1 MPSQIEKANALRS
14 FHRPGNPLILVNVWD
29 AAGAKVVSSQAGVEA
44 IATASWSVSE
54 AQGYRD
60 GGDLPLARALDVAR
74 TVVGTTDLPVTVDFE
89 KGYADSPGDVKANV
103 LALIE
108 TGAVGLNLE
117 DSLPDSDT
125 DLWSLEDQVAR
136 VRAIRAAADE
146 SGIPLVINARTDVLL
161 GGAPLAD
168 AFERGRAYLAAGAD
182 CIFVI
187 GQKGDDN
194 RALVDGIGGHVSVM
208 GYPGSPAIPELATA
222 GVSRVSIGPGSMGV
236 AYSALRQLTI
246 DLVSGAAFPAGL
258 GYRLG

>member
-1 MPSQIEKANALRS
+1 MSGQVDKAVALRS

-29 AAGAKVVSSQAGVEA
+29 AAGTKVVSGQPGVEA

-54 AQGYRD
+54 ANGFRD
-60 GGDLPLARALDVAR
+60 GGDLPLAIALDVAR
-74 TVVGTTDLPVTVDFE
+74 IVVGATELPVTVDFE
-89 KGYADSPGDVKANV
+89 KGYADSPADVRANV
-103 LALIE
+103 LALIA

-117 DSLPDSDT
+117 DSRPGSDT
-125 DLWSLEDQVAR
+125 DLWSLEDQVER

-146 SGIPLVINARTDVLL
+146 SGIPLVINARTDILL
-161 GGAPLAD
+161 GGGSVAD
-168 AFERGRAYLAAGAD
+168 AIERGRAYLAAGAD

-236 AYSALRQLTI
+236 AYAALRQLTH
-246 DLVSGAAFPAGL
+246 DLLSGSAFPAEL
-258 GYRLG
+258 GYRLS